1 MFLIIFYS
9 FLLLGGIVVSQVVA
23 LDAVQDILTTLTM
36 IFLAYIMV
44 EVGLEFTI
52 KKHELKSYGWD
63 YLVAATA
70 AAFPWIFCAGYFIFF
85 FKMAWPEALLMGRF
99 AAPTSAGVLFTM
111 LAAAGLGTTWLFKKA
126 RILAIFDDLDT
137 ILLLVPL
144 QIMFV
149 GLKPQ
154 LLVVIVLIGILLTA
168 AYRWLHCLHWPI
180 GKVWTLIY
188 GVVLVFMCQV
198 LEHATHIELE
208 ILLPAFVLGCIL
220 YNPHDP
226 NHPSRYKHEHMYLEP
241 ESGWPFMLDHF
252 IKGGFMFLVGCSL
265 PKIELGNVALG
276 VVCLHVI
283 LLTILINVGKCFPS
297 LCYRKEA
304 SLKERIAL
312 SVAMF
317 PRGEVGAGVLLIA
330 MGNGIKGLPVT
341 LAVLSLALNL
351 LLTGVFISVVMWLIK
366 EKIPKN
372 SESSVHADP

>member
-1 MFLIIFYS
+1 VFLIIFYS
-9 FLLLGGIVVSQVVA
+9 FLLLVGMVISQVF
-23 LDAVQDILTTLTM
+23 DLTRIHNIVTTVTI
-36 IFLAYIMV
+36 IFLSYIMI
-44 EVGLEFTI
+44 EVGLEFTL
-52 KKHELKSYGWD
+52 KKHKLKSYGWD

-70 AAFPWIFCAGYFIFF
+70 ATIPWILCAGYFIFF
-85 FKMAWPEALLMGRF
+85 FKMDWPEALLTGIF

-137 ILLLVPL
+137 VLLMIPL

-154 LLVVIVLIGILLTA
+154 LLIVIVLIVILLGA

-180 GKVWTLIY
+180 GKAWLLVY
-188 GVVLVFMCQV
+188 GTVTVILCQW
-198 LEHATHIELE
+198 LENTTHVELE
-208 ILLPAFVLGCIL
+208 VLIPAFVIGCIL
-220 YNPHDP
+220 FNPHDP
-226 NHPSRYKHEHMYLEP
+226 NQPDKYAHEHSYLEP
-241 ESGWPFMLDHF
+241 ESGWSLVLDHF

-265 PKIELGNVALG
+265 PKIELGNNALG
-276 VVCLHVI
+276 VICMHVV

-297 LCYRKEA
+297 LCYRKEV

-330 MGNGIKGLPVT
+330 MGNGIKGIPVT
-341 LAVLSLALNL
+341 VAVLSLALNL
-351 LLTGVFISVVMWLIK
+351 LLTGVFISIVIWLIK
-366 EKIPKN
+366 DKIPKTI
-372 SESSVHADP
+372 SPSKDYR